1 MGRTENNKKLLKLIG
16 KEPSQKMDEISGIY
30 NPILVIL
37 SFAIAVMASYT
48 ALDLAGRVTPKRWED
63 EGKLFGS
70 KSRPVWIVGGAV
82 AMGTGIWSMHFIAML
97 AFQLPLQVNYD
108 VLLTLLSW
116 VDGMVAS
123 GLALLLFSR
132 PKLNLGVLLGGGTL
146 MGLAI
151 VSMHYLGMAAV
162 RISAQIHYNFWLVGL
177 SVLIAVAASIAALW
191 LAFKF
196 RHTNGAKFNWKKL
209 SSALVMGVAIS
220 GMHYT
225 GMWATCFSQMS
236 PGETQLMQGGDNSWL
251 AIQIGIG
258 TLIVLGGTL
267 VAALF
272 DRRYALQLVKQ
283 AALEESENRFRSLV
297 EKMPV
302 GVLLLNGEG
311 KIIVS
316 NPVAAD
322 MLGMNAREIR
332 GNSIFDLSWQLLDE
346 AGNIL
351 APSAHPVQA
360 AISQNQP
367 MQNLVI
373 GARRGDIPEILWLL
387 LNVEPDFA
395 SDGTLE
401 RVVCTFSNISDR
413 KQAEKQLQQQAA
425 AIAAATDGIAILN
438 HREEFIY
445 VNEAYVKIFGYD
457 TIDEL
462 LGNSRNLLYEAK
474 ELAELTGET
483 SSKLPMSYCQI
494 EARGKRR
501 NDTTVMHEVSETVL
515 ETGERICIVRDITE
529 RKQAEAALQES
540 AKRDRAI
547 ARVIQRMRQTLDM
560 ETIFTATTQELR
572 QLLEC
577 DRVLV
582 YRFLPDWSGQLIAE
596 SVGKGWISVLQAQ
609 MENSTF
615 TANATEIDTCI
626 IKHFGTDD
634 SLTLKDSYLQDTQ
647 GGAYAQGVNYLAV
660 NDIYTAGFNSCYLN
674 LLTNLQA
681 RSYLTVPIFCGQKL
695 WGLLASYQ
703 NSCSRH
709 WQSEEIKIA
718 VQIGN
723 QLGVALQQAELLD
736 QTKKQSE
743 ALQKALIAADAANR
757 AKSEFLANMSHE
769 LRTPLNAILG
779 FSQVMARDTSISV
792 DNQQHLGIINRA
804 GEHLLSLINDI
815 LEMSKIEAGRT
826 KLNETA
832 FDLLG
837 LLDTIEKMLRLKAQS
852 KGVQLIFDL
861 SPHLPK
867 CVEGD
872 EGKLRQILI
881 NILGNAI
888 KFTEKGSVTLRVRLG
903 DMVADITEVP
913 PDLSPMR
920 LHFEIEDTGPG
931 IAANELP
938 QLFEPFN
945 QTETGRKS
953 GQGTGLGLPISR
965 KFVQLMGGDI
975 RVRSTLGVGTIF
987 DFDIAMS
994 QSVLPEI
1001 PVIQPQDKIIGL
1013 APGQPQYRILAVDD
1027 RPESRLVLVKLL
1039 GGIGFQVR
1047 EAANGKEAIDEWRS
1061 WQPDLILMDM
1071 RMPVMNGREA
1081 TEYIKQQPEGQ
1092 NTVIIAITASAFEE
1106 ERQMILEAGCNDF
1119 VRKPFQAAELLEKLR
1134 LHLQLQYI
1142 YELPPALTSNGKPPA
1157 NHAPEEFQ
1165 LTAASLQ
1172 VLPPDLLE
1180 SINQAAVE
1188 CSDDRILELI
1198 ELMPEEN
1205 ASLAQALADLA
1216 SEYQFDII
1224 ENLTKTQAK

>member
-1 MGRTENNKKLLKLIG
+1 
-16 KEPSQKMDEISGIY
+16 MDEISGIY

-97 AFQLPLQVNYD
+97 AFQLPLPVNYD

-123 GLALLLFSR
+123 GFALLLFSR
-132 PKLNLGVLLGGGTL
+132 PKLDLGVLLGGGTL

-162 RISAQIHYNFWLVGL
+162 RISAQMHYNFWLVGL
-177 SVLIAVAASIAALW
+177 SVLIAVAASVAALW

-196 RHTNGAKFNWKKL
+196 RHTNGAKFNWQKL
-209 SSALVMGVAIS
+209 SSALVMGIGIS

-236 PGETQLMQGGDNSWL
+236 PGEPLQIDGEDNYWL
-251 AIQIGIG
+251 AIEIGIG

-272 DRRYALQLVKQ
+272 DRRYGVQLVKQ

-322 MLGMNAREIR
+322 MVGMNAREIR
-332 GNSIFDLSWQLLDE
+332 GDSIFDLSWQLLDE

-360 AISQNQP
+360 AIFQKQP
-367 MQNLVI
+367 IQNLVI
-373 GARRGDIPEILWLL
+373 GAVRRDIPEILWLL
-387 LNVEPDFA
+387 LNVEPHFA

-413 KQAEKQLQQQAA
+413 KK
-425 AIAAATDGIAILN
+425 
-438 HREEFIY
+438 
-445 VNEAYVKIFGYD
+445 
-457 TIDEL
+457 
-462 LGNSRNLLYEAK
+462 
-474 ELAELTGET
+474 
-483 SSKLPMSYCQI
+483 
-494 EARGKRR
+494 
-501 NDTTVMHEVSETVL
+501 
-515 ETGERICIVRDITE
+515 
-529 RKQAEAALQES
+529 AEAALRES

-596 SVGKGWISVLQAQ
+596 SVGKGWISVLPAQ
-609 MENSTF
+609 IDNSTF

-660 NDIYTAGFNSCYLN
+660 NDIYTASFNSCYLN

-681 RSYLTVPIFCGQKL
+681 RAYLTVPIICGQKL

-703 NSCSRH
+703 NSGSRH

-779 FSQVMARDTSISV
+779 FSQVMARDTSISA
-792 DNQQHLGIINRA
+792 DHQQHLSIINRA

-826 KLNETA
+826 KLNEAA
-832 FDLLG
+832 FDLIG

-861 SPHLPK
+861 SPNLPK
-867 CVEGD
+867 SVQGD

-881 NILGNAI
+881 NILGNGI

-903 DMVADITEVP
+903 DTVADITEVP
-913 PDLSPMR
+913 AELSPIR
-920 LHFEIEDTGPG
+920 LYFEVEDTGPG

-975 RVRSTLGVGTIF
+975 RVRSTRGVGTIF
-987 DFDIAMS
+987 DFDIPMS
-994 QSVLPEI
+994 QTALPEI
-1001 PVIQPQDKIIGL
+1001 PGIQPQDKIIGL
-1013 APGQPQYRILAVDD
+1013 APGQRQYRILAVDD

-1047 EAANGKEAIDEWRS
+1047 EAANGKEAIDEWRR

-1071 RMPVMNGREA
+1071 RMPVMNGWEA
-1081 TEYIKQQPEGQ
+1081 TEYIKKQPEGQ

-1134 LHLQLQYI
+1134 LHLQVEYS
-1142 YELPPALTSNGKPPA
+1142 YELPPALTTDGKPPA

-1172 VLPPDLLE
+1172 VLPRDLLK
-1180 SINQAAVE
+1180 SINRAAVE
-1188 CSDDRILELI
+1188 CSDDRILELTK
-1198 ELMPEEN
+1198 LMPEEN
-1205 ASLAQALADLA
+1205 ASLAQALAGLA

-1224 ENLTKTQAK
+1224 ENLTKTQAT